1 MPAAEEEEDAADAG
15 RDHRHDDED
24 HHHEG
29 HDLGHAPPAEGVA
42 HHRHRDD
49 ARGGVGEALQEAGDE
64 QGVEARGDEAAEG
77 GEGIDGEADEEHG
90 LAAEPVAQG
99 SVEELA
105 EGEADD
111 VARQDELLAVGVGDA
126 ELLAHLRQR
135 REHHV
140 DRERGQR
147 HQRRDQRDELGETRQ
162 GPRRRGGGGLGH
174 GREVRGW
181 DRPGCYSA
189 RAGADQGGGPRK
201 AADSRPAPPS
211 LPGAPRPLRGGGR
224 VRILAPGFSETTG
237 GVGVPPDPTSRQPRR
252 GAEGGEDIRER
263 RQCLPGAPRRV
274 ARDPQQ
280 RVPHAAR
287 PLGVRE
293 DDALAPDRRVRASD
307 ARAHPARRRG
317 VPRRPR
323 RGIRRF
329 ERRSPAFAGSAPR
342 PTACALAPLSPGGAK
357 VARGGPSPAPLDP
370 PGTAR

>member
-1 MPAAEEEEDAADAG
+1 MLGATTGTTMKTIITKDITSAMRRPPKASRTTATATTRGAA
-15 RDHRHDDED
+15 
-24 HHHEG
+24 
-29 HDLGHAPPAEGVA
+29 L
-42 HHRHRDD
+42 
-49 ARGGVGEALQEAGDE
+49 ARPCRKRATSRVSKL
-64 QGVEARGDEAAEG
+64 VGDEAAEG

-174 GREVRGW
+174 GRGVRGW

-224 VRILAPGFSETTG
+224 GANTCAWLQRNHGGRGRAAGIPRADSRVEAQKVEKTFGSGASAFRALDDVSLEIRSNEFFTLPGPSGCGKMTLLRLIAGFEHPTRGRILLDGAASL
-237 GVGVPPDPTSRQPRR
+237 DCRR
-252 GAEGGEDIRER
+252 G
-263 RQCLPGAPRRV
+263 
-274 ARDPQQ
+274 
-280 RVPHAAR
+280 
-287 PLGVRE
+287 
-293 DDALAPDRRVRASD
+293 DR
-307 ARAHPARRRG
+307 
-317 VPRRPR
+317 
-323 RGIRRF
+323 
-329 ERRSPAFAGSAPR
+329 
-342 PTACALAPLSPGGAK
+342 
-357 VARGGPSPAPLDP
+357 
-370 PGTAR
+370 